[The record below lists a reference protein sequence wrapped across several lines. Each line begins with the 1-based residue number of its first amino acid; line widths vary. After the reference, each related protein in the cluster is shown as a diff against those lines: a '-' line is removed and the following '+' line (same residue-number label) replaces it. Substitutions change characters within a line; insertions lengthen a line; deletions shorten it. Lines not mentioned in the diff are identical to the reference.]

1 MKQYLILG
9 LLVLLCLD
17 LFTIAYKAALL
28 NASLARLLALREEME
43 VKVNRAVN
51 LLHSP
56 QEWLAAGNLVQLF
69 ARFIGASLLLALFA
83 PQAWSV
89 KSVLVELGILLL
101 AVVVVFWLEWAVEV
115 AVTHQP
121 ETWSMR
127 LAPYVRSLTVI
138 LSPMLVLPLAIGRRK
153 GEAQEPVSTVTEA
166 ELKSMVDAGHE
177 GGVLEGDERQMIYS
191 IFELGDT
198 LVREIMLP
206 RIYINALEVSTPLS
220 EAVDALIK
228 SGHSRM
234 PVYAESVDNIL
245 GLLYAK
251 DLLRVWRQAFEGNQ
265 APAGNQALAGNQV
278 PAGRQGEQIDSLR
291 SLLRPATFVPE
302 AKKVDELLEEMQTGH
317 VHMAMVVDEYGGI
330 AGLVTLEDIFEEIVG
345 EIQDEYDQ
353 SEEAPYLQVGEGEY
367 VFQGKVDLRDFNE
380 VMGSQL
386 PTEETETLG
395 GFIYE
400 QVGRVPSSGES
411 LQVGDINLT
420 IEQVTGRRI
429 RKVRAKRLPAVAQ
442 EERHDGDNDDK

>member
-1 MKQYLILG
+1 MNPYLILLG
-9 LLVLLCLD
+9 LLLLLCLD
-17 LFTIAYKAALL
+17 LFTIAFRSALL
-28 NASLARLLALREEME
+28 NASLARLLALKEEME
-43 VKVNRAVN
+43 VKVNRAVS
-51 LLHSP
+51 LLHAP
-56 QEWLAAGNLVQLF
+56 QEWQAASNLLQLIT
-69 ARFIGASLLLALFA
+69 RFLSASLLLALFF
-83 PQAWSV
+83 PKDVTFPSM
-89 KSVLVELGILLL
+89 LMLLGILLL
-101 AVVVVFWLEWAVEV
+101 AAVVVFWLEWAVEV
-115 AVTHQP
+115 AVTRHP
-121 ETWSMR
+121 ETWAMR
-127 LAPYVRSLTVI
+127 LAPYVSSLTVV
-138 LSPMLVLPLAIGRRK
+138 LSPLLVLPLAFGRRK
-153 GEAQEPVSTVTEA
+153 GEPQEPVSTVTEE

-206 RIYINALEVSTPLS
+206 RIYINALEASTPLQ
-220 EAVDALIK
+220 EAVDQLIK

-234 PVYAESVDNIL
+234 PVYQESVDNIL

-251 DLLRVWRQAFEGNQ
+251 DLLKVWRKGDQ
-265 APAGNQALAGNQV
+265 LA
-278 PAGRQGEQIDSLR
+278 SLN

-302 AKKVDELLEEMQTGH
+302 AKKVDELLEEMQAGH

-353 SEEAPYLQVGEGEY
+353 SEEAPYIQLGEDEY
-367 VFQGKVDLRDFNE
+367 VFQGKVDIRDFNE

-400 QVGRVPSSGES
+400 QIGRVPTNKET
-411 LQVGDINLT
+411 LQVGDIHLT

-429 RKVRAKRLPAVAQ
+429 RKVRAKKQPAIAQ
-442 EERHDGDNDDK
+442 EEKQDEDNSDG

>member
-1 MKQYLILG
+1 MNPYIFLG
-9 LLVLLCLD
+9 LLVLLGLD
-17 LFTIAYKAALL
+17 LFTIAFRSALL
-28 NASLARLLALREEME
+28 NASLARLLALKEEME
-43 VKVNRAVN
+43 LKVNRTVN
-51 LLHSP
+51 LLHAP
-56 QEWLAAGNLVQLF
+56 HDWLAASNLLQLL
-69 ARFIGASLLLALFA
+69 ARFLGAGLLLALFA
-83 PQAWSV
+83 PQEWTV
-89 KSVLVELGILLL
+89 TSVLVALGMLLL
-101 AVVVVFWLEWAVEV
+101 AVLVVFWLEWVLEV
-115 AVTHQP
+115 AISRHP

-127 LAPYVRSLTVI
+127 LAPYVRATTLV
-138 LSPMLVLPLAIGRRK
+138 LSPFLLLPLAIGRHK
-153 GEAQEPVSTVTEA
+153 GEAEEPLSTVTEA

-206 RIYINALEVSTPLS
+206 RIYINALEVSTPLA

-228 SGHSRM
+228 SGHSRV
-234 PVYAESVDNIL
+234 PVYEESVDNIL

-251 DLLRVWRQAFEGNQ
+251 DLLRVWTHAVAEHQG
-265 APAGNQALAGNQV
+265 AP
-278 PAGRQGEQIDSLR
+278 IDSLR
-291 SLLRPATFVPE
+291 SLLRPAAFVPE
-302 AKKVDELLEEMQTGH
+302 AKKVDELLEEMQSGH

-353 SEEAPYLQVGEGEY
+353 SEEAPYVQMGEGEY
-367 VFQGKVDLRDFNE
+367 VFQGRVDLRDFNE
-380 VMGSQL
+380 IMGTQL

-400 QVGRVPSSGES
+400 QVGRVPTSGES
-411 LQVGDINLT
+411 LQVGDISLT

-429 RKVRAKRLPAVAQ
+429 RKVRAKKLPAPAQ
-442 EERHDGDNDDK
+442 EENENANKADR

>member
-1 MKQYLILG
+1 VNPTLSTLG
-9 LLVLLCLD
+9 LLILLCLD
-17 LFTIAYKAALL
+17 LFSIAFRSALL

-43 VKVNRAVN
+43 MKVNRAVS
-51 LLHSP
+51 LLHAP
-56 QEWLAAGNLVQLF
+56 QEWLAASNLLQLLT
-69 ARFIGASLLLALFA
+69 RFLGASLLLALFF
-83 PQAWSV
+83 P
-89 KSVLVELGILLL
+89 KDLTFPTMLMMLGILLL
-101 AVVVVFWLEWAVEV
+101 AAVVVFWLEWAVEV
-115 AVTHQP
+115 AVTRHS
-121 ETWSMR
+121 ETWAMR
-127 LAPYVRSLTVI
+127 LAPYVRSLMVVFSPLI
-138 LSPMLVLPLAIGRRK
+138 LLPLAIGRRK
-153 GEAQEPVSTVTEA
+153 GEAQEPERTVTEE

-206 RIYINALEVSTPLS
+206 RIYINALDVSTPLQ

-234 PVYAESVDNIL
+234 PVYQESVDNIL

-251 DLLRVWRQAFEGNQ
+251 DLLKVWRKGD
-265 APAGNQALAGNQV
+265 
-278 PAGRQGEQIDSLR
+278 QIESLH
-291 SLLRPATFVPE
+291 SLLRSAAFVPE
-302 AKKVDELLEEMQTGH
+302 AKKVDELLEEMQAGH

-353 SEEAPYLQVGEGEY
+353 SEEAPYVKVGEEEY
-367 VFQGKVDLRDFNE
+367 VFQGRVDLKDFNE

-395 GFIYE
+395 GFIYDL
-400 QVGRVPSSGES
+400 VGRVPTSGES
-411 LQVGDINLT
+411 LQAGDIHLT

-429 RKVRAKRLPAVAQ
+429 RKVRAKKQPAVAQ
-442 EERHDGDNDDK
+442 EEKQDEDKTD

>member
-1 MKQYLILG
+1 MNHYLILG

-43 VKVNRAVN
+43 TKVNRAVN
-51 LLHSP
+51 LLNSP

-69 ARFIGASLLLALFA
+69 ARFLGASLLLGLFA

-138 LSPMLVLPLAIGRRK
+138 LSPLLVLPLAIGRRK

-251 DLLRVWRQAFEGNQ
+251 DLLRVWRQ
-265 APAGNQALAGNQV
+265 
-278 PAGRQGEQIDSLR
+278 GEQIDSLR

-353 SEEAPYLQVGEGEY
+353 SEEAPYMQVGEGEY

-380 VMGSQL
+380 VMSSQL

-411 LQVGDINLT
+411 LQVGDISLT

-429 RKVRAKRLPAVAQ
+429 RKVRAKRLAEDAQ
-442 EERHDGDNDDK
+442 ETRQDGDKANE

>member
-1 MKQYLILG
+1 MNPYLVVLG
-9 LLVLLCLD
+9 LLVLFCLD
-17 LFTIAYKAALL
+17 LFTIAFRAALL
-28 NASLARLLALREEME
+28 NASLARLLSLREEME
-43 VKVNRAVN
+43 KEVNRAVN
-51 LLHSP
+51 LLHAP
-56 QEWLAAGNLVQLF
+56 QEWLAASNLLLLLT
-69 ARFIGASLLLALFA
+69 RFLGASLLLALFFPPNLA
-83 PQAWSV
+83 FSSMV
-89 KSVLVELGILLL
+89 MMLGVLLL
-101 AVVVVFWLEWAVEV
+101 AAVLVFWFEWATE
-115 AVTHQP
+115 AIITRHP
-121 ETWSMR
+121 EIWAMR
-127 LAPYVRSLTVI
+127 LAPSVRVTTAI
-138 LSPMLVLPLAIGRRK
+138 LSPLLLLPLAFSRRR
-153 GEAQEPVSTVTEA
+153 GEAQEPLPTVTEE

-206 RIYINALEVSTPLS
+206 RIYITALDISTPLQ
-220 EAVDALIK
+220 EAVDELIK
-228 SGHSRM
+228 SGHSRL
-234 PVYAESVDNIL
+234 PVYEESVDNVL

-251 DLLRVWRQAFEGNQ
+251 DLLKIWRKGDKIE
-265 APAGNQALAGNQV
+265 
-278 PAGRQGEQIDSLR
+278 SLR

-302 AKKVDELLEEMQTGH
+302 AKKVDELLEEMQSGH

-353 SEEAPYLQVGEGEY
+353 SEEAPYVQAGDGEY
-367 VFQGKVDLRDFNE
+367 VFQGRVDLRDFNE

-400 QVGRVPSSGES
+400 QVGRVPTSGES
-411 LQVGDINLT
+411 LQVGDIHLT

-429 RKVRAKRLPAVAQ
+429 RKVRAKKEPEANL
-442 EERHDGDNDDK
+442 EEEQDGDKTDG

>member
-1 MKQYLILG
+1 MNPYLILLG
-9 LLVLLCLD
+9 LLILLCLD
-17 LFTIAYKAALL
+17 LFSIAFRGAFS
-28 NASLARLLALREEME
+28 NASLARLLALRDEME
-43 VKVNRAVN
+43 VKVNRAVS
-51 LLHSP
+51 LLHTP
-56 QEWLAAGNLVQLF
+56 QEWLAASNLLQLLT
-69 ARFIGASLLLALFA
+69 RFLGASLLLALFF
-83 PQAWSV
+83 P
-89 KSVLVELGILLL
+89 KSLTFPSMLLMLGILVLA
-101 AVVVVFWLEWAVEV
+101 AVVIFWLEWVVEV
-115 AVTHQP
+115 AVTHHP
-121 ETWSMR
+121 ETWAMR
-127 LAPYVRSLTVI
+127 LAPYVRFLTAVF
-138 LSPMLVLPLAIGRRK
+138 SPLLLLPLAFGRRK
-153 GEAQEPVSTVTEA
+153 GEAQEPMSTVTEE

-206 RIYINALEVSTPLS
+206 RIYINALDVSTPLQ

-234 PVYAESVDNIL
+234 PVYQESVDNIL

-251 DLLRVWRQAFEGNQ
+251 DLLKIWRKGD
-265 APAGNQALAGNQV
+265 
-278 PAGRQGEQIDSLR
+278 QIDSLR

-302 AKKVDELLEEMQTGH
+302 AKKVDELLEEMQAGH

-353 SEEAPYLQVGEGEY
+353 SEEAPYIQVGDGEY
-367 VFQGKVDLRDFNE
+367 IFQGRVDLKDFNE
-380 VMGSQL
+380 VMGNHL

-400 QVGRVPSSGES
+400 QVGRVPTSGES
-411 LQVGDINLT
+411 LQVGDIQLT

-429 RKVRAKRLPAVAQ
+429 RKVRARTQLARTQQ
-442 EERHDGDNDDK
+442 ERQDEDKTDG